1 MTSINNIKISSNNSA
16 IDGLEAK
23 KNDSG
28 FKSIFNSL
36 EISDLNI
43 KEDPK
48 NIENNSK
55 DDKKKSNLN
64 EENQLT
70 LENKDEKSN
79 KKGEKFSEKPEKE
92 NDVKKLTKKE
102 EESDIINIDDSSL
115 NQTKNIKIL
124 TNFEYLNSKELEKN
138 KISIDEKNKLK
149 IFPVEKNK
157 SKTFS
162 FDFQLVNE
170 ETTKEKKNSEKLG
183 VNIDSSILKNK
194 FANQQEKNNF
204 SFEQKNKIETSNV
217 KELNEFFTDKDFQDF
232 KNLVSNKEKLISTN
246 NSLEQNLNRDF
257 IKKTN
262 ISKPSPINIDIKK
275 IDIKKFESD
284 QKFDNQYSELLDDF
298 DSVEEEVQHT
308 DLDNSKTIREQLIK
322 KNEISQNLIQRFS
335 EFLGS
340 RIINQINAGRWET
353 NIVLRPE
360 RLGKLNVKINL
371 DKGEFKA
378 NFSTSNS
385 VSRDILIET
394 IPKLKLNLE
403 NSGMNVASVNV
414 EVFNSSDKNQGNQKN
429 YIYNQESNKNNQINS
444 EDEVKDM
451 VNVQKINF
459 SVDGI
464 DIVI

>member
-1 MTSINNIKISSNNSA
+1 MTAINNIKISSNNSA
-16 IDGLEAK
+16 IDGLKSKE
-23 KNDSG
+23 NDSG

-36 EISDLNI
+36 EISALNI
-43 KEDPK
+43 KENPK

-55 DDKKKSNLN
+55 DDKKKNNLK
-64 EENQLT
+64 EESPIT
-70 LENKDEKSN
+70 LDKKDEKSN
-79 KKGEKFSEKPEKE
+79 KKEKKYSENLE
-92 NDVKKLTKKE
+92 NENHVKKLTKKE
-102 EESDIINIDDSSL
+102 EESLTINIDDSSL

-124 TNFEYLNSKELEKN
+124 TNFEHSNFKQIGNTGTNEK
-138 KISIDEKNKLK
+138 SKLK
-149 IFPVEKNK
+149 IFSDEKNK
-157 SKTFS
+157 SKTFT

-170 ETTKEKKNSEKLG
+170 GATEEKKNIEKLG
-183 VNIDSSILKNK
+183 FNIDSSILKNK
-194 FANQQEKNNF
+194 LANNKEKDNF
-204 SFEQKNKIETSNV
+204 SFEQKKEIKTSKV
-217 KELNEFFTDKDFQDF
+217 KEFNEFFTDKDFQDF
-232 KNLVSNKEKLISTN
+232 KNLVSNKEKLISTKN
-246 NSLEQNLNRDF
+246 RPEFNLNRDF
-257 IKKTN
+257 IVKTK

-275 IDIKKFESD
+275 IDIKKLDSD
-284 QKFDNQYSELLDDF
+284 QKFDNQFSELLDDF
-298 DSVEEEVQHT
+298 DSVEEEVQHIE
-308 DLDNSKTIREQLIK
+308 LDNSKTIRDQLIK

-385 VSRDILIET
+385 VSRDILIEA

-414 EVFNSSDKNQGNQKN
+414 EVFTSSDKNQGNQKN
-429 YIYNQESNKNNQINS
+429 YIYNQELNKNNQIDS

>member
-1 MTSINNIKISSNNSA
+1 MTAINNIKISSNNSA
-16 IDGLEAK
+16 IDGLKSKE
-23 KNDSG
+23 NDSG

-36 EISDLNI
+36 EISALNI
-43 KEDPK
+43 KENPK

-55 DDKKKSNLN
+55 DDKKKNNLK
-64 EENQLT
+64 EESPIILDK
-70 LENKDEKSN
+70 KDEKSN
-79 KKGEKFSEKPEKE
+79 KKEKKYSENLE
-92 NDVKKLTKKE
+92 NENHVKKLTKKE
-102 EESDIINIDDSSL
+102 EESLTININDSSL
-115 NQTKNIKIL
+115 NQTKNIKIQ
-124 TNFEYLNSKELEKN
+124 TNFEHSNSKQLD
-138 KISIDEKNKLK
+138 KISTDEKSKLK
-149 IFPVEKNK
+149 IFSDEKNK
-157 SKTFS
+157 SKAFS

-170 ETTKEKKNSEKLG
+170 EATEEKKNREKLG
-183 VNIDSSILKNK
+183 INIDSSVLKNK
-194 FANQQEKNNF
+194 LANNQEKNDV
-204 SFEQKNKIETSNV
+204 SFEQKKGIKTSKV

-232 KNLVSNKEKLISTN
+232 KNLVSNKEKLISTKN
-246 NSLEQNLNRDF
+246 RPEFNLNRDF
-257 IKKTN
+257 IVKTK

-275 IDIKKFESD
+275 IDIKKLDSD
-284 QKFDNQYSELLDDF
+284 QKFDNQFSELLDDF

-308 DLDNSKTIREQLIK
+308 ELDNSKTIRDQLIK

-340 RIINQINAGRWET
+340 RIINQINSGRWET

-378 NFSTSNS
+378 YFSTSNS
-385 VSRDILIET
+385 VSRDILIEA

-414 EVFNSSDKNQGNQKN
+414 EVFTSSDKNQGNQKN
-429 YIYNQESNKNNQINS
+429 YIYNQELNKNNQIDS